1 MKYKIS
7 DAIKQKI
14 IRIKN
19 ITFGIN
25 IITVRIVDR
34 TR

>member
-1 MKYKIS
+1 MKYEIS
-7 DAIKQKI
+7 DAIKQKK

-25 IITVRIVDR
+25 ILTGRIADR